1 MEQKVGLVMKR
12 TGVVLVIG
20 LTVFV
25 VGAAEAANVARGQQL
40 YNMHCAACHGPRGE
54 GVNPEAPKF
63 RMGERLEQP
72 DMVLMQSIKSG
83 KKNMPPF
90 FGILQDPQILDVLAY
105 VRTLR

>member
-1 MEQKVGLVMKR
+1 MIKRLSMLMAGLSWM
-12 TGVVLVIG
+12 I
-20 LTVFV
+20 
-25 VGAAEAANVARGQQL
+25 AAPVEAANMVNGQHL

-72 DMVLMQSIKSG
+72 DLILMQSVKTG
-83 KKNMPPF
+83 KKTMPPF
-90 FGILQDPQILDVLAY
+90 FGVLQDQQILDILSY

>member
-1 MEQKVGLVMKR
+1 MEQNVRLVMKR
-12 TGVVLVIG
+12 MGVVLVFG
-20 LTVFV
+20 LSTLLTES
-25 VGAAEAANVARGQQL
+25 ALAANVARGQQL
-40 YNMHCAACHGPRGE
+40 YSMHCAACHGPRGE

-63 RMGERLEQP
+63 RMGERLDQP
-72 DMVLMQSIKSG
+72 DMLLMQSIKSG